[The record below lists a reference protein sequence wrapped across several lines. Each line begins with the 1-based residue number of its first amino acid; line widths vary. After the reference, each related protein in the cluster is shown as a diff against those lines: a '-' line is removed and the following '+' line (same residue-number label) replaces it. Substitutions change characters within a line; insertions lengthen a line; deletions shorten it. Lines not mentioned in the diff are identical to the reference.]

1 MRVMPFYFST
11 RGTSVPKCSGLPRA
25 WRPSMGS
32 FPTLGRR
39 ASFWLAAAVV
49 VHTLWTS
56 AAPSMTYPLY
66 ASEWGLTHTA
76 TTAIF
81 AVVPI
86 VVVAGL
92 LFSGGISDYIGRRS
106 TILIGLSSSLL
117 GAALFSV
124 APSVLWVFVGRAFI
138 GLGVGLCAG
147 PAAAALLEFS
157 ALGEETRASSI
168 NTLAQ
173 AVGIVLATIVGGA
186 LIQYAP
192 YPTHLN
198 FWVLLVVLA
207 ILFAFAWFLPR
218 TVSNKAAGRWQP
230 KLPSIPRGI
239 RKIFAASAIAAGS
252 GYVIGGLMMS
262 LGAQIAHDLVGSD
275 NVLVNGVA
283 IALFAVAAGV
293 VTIPGRRLTSRVAIT
308 VGGISSIVGTALL
321 ALSTARHAL
330 PIFVAAATAGG
341 MGFSLMYLGGLGLI
355 NANAPADRRGGVL
368 SALYSVAFT
377 MQAVVVLLLGATATT
392 WGLGLAV
399 DLGAVAIAVLSICTI
414 GLALSLKGPVPREP
428 VLQTGAMSAPCR

>member
-1 MRVMPFYFST
+1 MS
-11 RGTSVPKCSGLPRA
+11 
-25 WRPSMGS
+25 S
-32 FPTLGRR
+32 FRTLGRR
-39 ASFWLAAAVV
+39 ASFWVTAAVV
-49 VHTLWTS
+49 AHTLWTS

-81 AVVPI
+81 AVFPI
-86 VVVAGL
+86 VVVAVL

-117 GAALFSV
+117 GAALFAI

-157 ALGEETRASSI
+157 AAGQETRASSI
-168 NTLAQ
+168 NTVAQ

-198 FWVLLVVLA
+198 FWVLLIVLA

-218 TVSNKAAGRWQP
+218 PVSNQALGRWQP
-230 KLPSIPRGI
+230 KLPSVPRGI
-239 RKIFAASAIAAGS
+239 RKIFAVSAIAAGS
-252 GYVIGGLMMS
+252 GYAIGGLMMS
-262 LGAQIAHDLVGSD
+262 LGAQIVRDLVGSD

-283 IALFAVAAGV
+283 IALFALAAGLV
-293 VTIPGRRLTSRVAIT
+293 AIPGKRLTPRAAIT

-321 ALSTARHAL
+321 ALSTARRAL

-341 MGFSLMYLGGLGLI
+341 IGFSLMYLGGLSLI
-355 NANAPADRRGGVL
+355 NASAPADRRGGVL
-368 SALYSVAFT
+368 SVLYSVAFAT
-377 MQAVVVLLLGATATT
+377 QAIIVLLLGATATT
-392 WGLGLAV
+392 WGLDLAV

-414 GLALSLKGPVPREP
+414 GLALSIQGPVPREP
-428 VLQTGAMSAPCR
+428 VLQKGAMSAPCR